1 MRSLTPMPTGSA
13 QRLAQLLKETDDLK
27 AYKRILVVYLRAK
40 YGYPSRTIANMT
52 GYHQT
57 TVKTIQSQYLKQ
69 GESAL
74 FPKKKGGRYRE
85 NLSLEQEKEFLIPY
99 LEKAKAGQI
108 LEIGAIHQA

>member
-1 MRSLTPMPTGSA
+1 
-13 QRLAQLLKETDDLK
+13 
-27 AYKRILVVYLRAK
+27 
-40 YGYPSRTIANMT
+40 MT

-85 NLSLEQEKEFLIPY
+85 NLSIEQEKEFLTPD
-99 LEKAKAGQI
+99 LEKAKVGQI
-108 LEIGAIHQA
+108 LEIGAIHQAYQQRRCGLDFLPIVIS